1 MIFRKSILLAITVL
15 VSGCAVQEPDTAP
28 VQRNYPDIFVG
39 MPVTKVALGDESSGE
54 LPQLWQR
61 GDRIALV
68 EDKGLAS
75 QKVSVYELRG
85 RGGSAAGIFRYV
97 SGNANV
103 EGPLDILYPVSAV
116 ETGGAVPSVQCYTE
130 GSYDPTAVVLSWHG
144 DAGIPDQMITL
155 SSEMAVVCLQYTG
168 TTGQAVSSVK
178 LKIYSS
184 DVDYREY
191 RLLSYDGVP
200 LSAKPAKFYFSIP
213 EVSQGSRIDFQTV
226 LTDLSVMSKTSTGK
240 SFLAGNC
247 YRFPSLSF
255 TPDTSPTVP
264 YRENLRPHPR
274 LFFSAGHEDKVRQL
288 VARSGFLA
296 KMYGIIESRS
306 NELLNE
312 APFLKPEL
320 SNVNYPRETLGRV
333 FYLAFM
339 YRMTTNPVYAQRAEQ
354 ELLAVA
360 GHYAEW
366 RPDHFLTTSE
376 MTLAFAIGYDWLY
389 DFLSENSKNV
399 LLNAMTSKGL
409 EVSETSYGAGYKES
423 VGNWNSVCCACMA
436 ASALAIFE
444 TDPDHYEEYI
454 ANTIEQNIKG
464 VDAYGPDGGYP
475 EGYGYWHY
483 GTAYQTILFEALRTA
498 LGYTSV
504 IPGAT
509 SGFGKTGIL
518 PTMLSTPTGVCY
530 PYSDVSFTEANV
542 SSASFWLA
550 RQYNRPDWLYVD
562 KKLILS
568 ESLGQQDYL
577 WRFNPLIL
585 LYSVGLDVDAIT
597 APTRNTWCASCD
609 QPIFAYRSGFDS
621 SNDVYLAVKG
631 GYPKGG
637 HAHMDSGSFYYAR
650 DGVVWSDDLG
660 ADSYTLPNYWSNS
673 QNGGRWNYFR
683 LGASG
688 HSTLQFD
695 GANHIV
701 TAKAAITD
709 YFEEEN
715 RIGATVNLTTT
726 FSGYVSTAARTV
738 YLAGDEL
745 HIEDDIVPSKN
756 TQVSWNLIT
765 HSSAVA
771 SSDSSLTLS
780 SDGKQMLLEVL
791 SPSDVQLYI
800 LDAEGEGRATNP
812 NHKRV
817 GFTANLTSGQT
828 YQLHVKLTPVN

>member
-1 MIFRKSILLAITVL
+1 MFRKTVILALAVL
-15 VSGCAVQEPDTAP
+15 VSACTVREPDTAP
-28 VQRNYPDIFVG
+28 VSRTYPDIHVS
-39 MPVTKVALGDESSGE
+39 MPATKVTLGDESSGE

-68 EDKGLAS
+68 EDKGLPT

-103 EGPLDILYPVSAV
+103 EGPLDVLYPVSAV
-116 ETGGAVPSVQCYTE
+116 ETGGAVPSVQCYTQE
-130 GSYDPTAVVLSWHG
+130 SYDPAAVVLSWHG
-144 DAGIPDQMITL
+144 NDGIPNQMITL
-155 SSEMAVVCLQYTG
+155 SSETAVVCLRYTG
-168 TTGQAVSSVK
+168 TAGQAVSSVK

-184 DVDYREY
+184 DDTYREY
-191 RLLSYDGVP
+191 RLLSCDGVP
-200 LSAKPAKFYFSIP
+200 LSSKSAKFYVSIP
-213 EVSQGSRIDFQTV
+213 EVAQSSRIDFQTV

-240 SFLAGNC
+240 TFLAGNC
-247 YRFPSLSF
+247 YRFPPVPF
-255 TPDTSPTVP
+255 TPDASPTVP
-264 YRENLRPHPR
+264 YRETLRPHPR

-288 VARSGFLA
+288 VARGGFLA
-296 KMYGIIESRS
+296 KMYGIIEGRS

-312 APFLKPEL
+312 SPFLKPEL

-389 DFLSENSKNV
+389 DYLSDDSKSS
-399 LLNAMTSKGL
+399 LLNAMKSKGL
-409 EVSETSYGAGYKES
+409 DVSETSYGAGYKES
-423 VGNWNSVCCACMA
+423 VGNWNSVCCGCMA

-444 TDPDHYEEYI
+444 TNPDHYEEYI
-454 ANTIEQNIKG
+454 ANTIEQNIKA
-464 VDAYGPDGGYP
+464 VNAYGPDGGYP

-498 LGYTSV
+498 LGYSGV
-504 IPGAT
+504 IPGAA
-509 SGFGKTGIL
+509 SGFGKTGAI
-518 PTMLSTPTGVCY
+518 PSMLSTPTGVSY
-530 PYSDVSFTEANV
+530 PYSDISFTDANV

-568 ESLGQQDYL
+568 DGLGQQDYL

-585 LYSVGLDVDAIT
+585 LYAIGIDVDAIT
-597 APTRNTWCASCD
+597 APTQNTWCANCD
-609 QPIFAYRSGFDS
+609 QPIFVYRSGFDS
-621 SNDVYLAVKG
+621 SNDVYMAVKG

-660 ADSYTLPNYWSNS
+660 ADSYTLPNYWSNG

-695 GANHIV
+695 GENHIV
-701 TAKAAITD
+701 TAKATITN
-709 YFEEEN
+709 YFENEN
-715 RIGATVNLTTT
+715 RIGATVNLTST
-726 FSGYVSTAARTV
+726 FAGKVSAAARTV
-738 YLAGDEL
+738 YLSGDEL
-745 HIEDDIVPSKN
+745 HIEDDIVPSTD

-765 HSSAVA
+765 RSSAVT

-780 SDGKQMLLEVL
+780 SEGKLMSLEVL
-791 SPSDVQLYI
+791 SPSGVQLYI

-817 GFTANLTSGQT
+817 GFTADLISGQT
-828 YQLHVKLTPVN
+828 YKLHVKLTPLN